1 MRVKVCPK
9 DSQQVPNFI
18 VVGQDSQV
26 MGKAVYTR
34 KLSPKEEMCSDCF
47 STEHFKKA
55 PDCPGLRNWSDYC
68 EEFERKWVELS
79 SEEVDSD
86 EVVPTQ
92 DNEDVRLSVLSKTLI
107 KNVEKL
113 ENEKNELVNTLN
125 EHKMSI
131 KKVGDLQNKVD
142 ELANTKVQL
151 EKERNGLLDTVNRQE
166 VITSKVNDLEKVKS
180 ELEIRLGNLSRE
192 AEENSKRLNQE
203 IRTISDE
210 NKDLKVRL
218 NSIAADNTNLATEKV
233 ELEKTIEEHQ
243 VLVNEKHVTFQRIGS
258 QNKLVDFNELD
269 SSLEKSPVAKGS
281 ESEGKGLSP
290 ESPGTSLEKSELNEV
305 NTVQKR
311 SLESPGNSP
320 DKKIGN
326 FPEAG
331 KKVWVQMK
339 DGNKHEYFVQSKK
352 NKNTFNVLNSEGLKI
367 SKNFRDLTWGY
378 ISEEGG
384 SKNSK

>member
-1 MRVKVCPK
+1 M
-9 DSQQVPNFI
+9 
-18 VVGQDSQV
+18 
-26 MGKAVYTR
+26 
-34 KLSPKEEMCSDCF
+34 
-47 STEHFKKA
+47 
-55 PDCPGLRNWSDYC
+55 
-68 EEFERKWVELS
+68 
-79 SEEVDSD
+79 
-86 EVVPTQ
+86 
-92 DNEDVRLSVLSKTLI
+92 I

-180 ELEIRLGNLSRE
+180 ELEVRLNNLSRE

-320 DKKIGN
+320 DKKI
-326 FPEAG
+326 
-331 KKVWVQMK
+331 
-339 DGNKHEYFVQSKK
+339 
-352 NKNTFNVLNSEGLKI
+352 
-367 SKNFRDLTWGY
+367 
-378 ISEEGG
+378 
-384 SKNSK
+384 